1 MSDSCNLSS
10 EAEKEICKDEMI
22 NASVSMIP
30 GIGPVIGNAIQRVT
44 AYEKKINKD
53 LVDAQGKLDQSEKAW
68 QQDVSQL
75 TGDIA
80 TDLQNLVYL
89 LVGDTKTG
97 HKSIIEQMV
106 QTDIFPL
113 ERIIGYLVVTMISA
127 IILLF
132 NLYV

>member
-53 LVDAQGKLDQSEKAW
+53 EK
-68 QQDVSQL
+68 
-75 TGDIA
+75 
-80 TDLQNLVYL
+80 
-89 LVGDTKTG
+89 DTFCTPF
-97 HKSIIEQMV
+97 SFLSR
-106 QTDIFPL
+106 IF
-113 ERIIGYLVVTMISA
+113 SKC
-127 IILLF
+127 
-132 NLYV
+132 